1 MIPALSLW
9 RFIVFTLLLVS
20 CSQEVWAQQSVTK
33 KVCLTPFGMEWKTS
47 EEAKTHLVTAAK
59 RAAVGEL
66 FGEMIRSITEVRNF
80 RLQRD
85 DIEAISIGFLRVQG
99 TPEFYQGSGFGE
111 ICIKL
116 NAHILEEDIQRFRP
130 RTVERKVC
138 IADPRLSLGEVRQT
152 AEQQARIQAVRDFE
166 PKLQGVK
173 DEVVLTLIHE
183 SKTESGGFVPETTTY
198 CVKARGTVY
207 PIELMAVSGG
217 YTPKSTEPTSAK
229 RRVAVSPKAD
239 EPIKG
244 GENFSVTLKE
254 CKAIGPGQPEGYWGN
269 RTGFL
274 CMIEILSKNDSI
286 VFIENTEMYDD
297 NGLGHKRTHMCHLG
311 KCIRDSKIDTM
322 LEFSVIQD
330 NPTIFGI
337 KFWGSETEVYSFIK
351 RIAKLEFSIRNSEG
365 ATEKI
370 VFRDIEVE
378 DQAYVGTTWEFI
390 YDKNCNGKVDDS
402 YDIQF
407 LHDNTTKI
415 VYKGRIYRDLKWRSR
430 ENGRKISME
439 DPRGTKEG
447 EIIDNEGR
455 KLKGTGIVHKDKR
468 KFCWTANRR

>member
-1 MIPALSLW
+1 MIPTISLW
-9 RFIVFTLLLVS
+9 RSMVFTFLLVG
-20 CSQEVWAQQSVTK
+20 CYQEVWAQQSVTK

-47 EEAKTHLVTAAK
+47 EEAKNHLVTAAK
-59 RAAVGEL
+59 REAVGEL

-80 RLQRD
+80 QLQRD

-111 ICIKL
+111 MCTKL

-207 PIELMAVSGG
+207 PIELMAVSSG
-217 YTPKSTEPTSAK
+217 YTRKATKPTTEK
-229 RRVAVSPKAD
+229 RRAAVSPKTD
-239 EPIKG
+239 EPTKS
-244 GENFSVTLKE
+244 GENFSITLKE
-254 CKAIGPGQPEGYWGN
+254 CKAVSRSKPERYWGGN
-269 RTGFL
+269 PGFL
-274 CMIEILSKNDSI
+274 CMFEVVSKSDSI
-286 VFIENTEMYDD
+286 VFIENPEMYDN
-297 NGLGHKRTHMCHLG
+297 NGLGHKRTHICHFG
-311 KCIRDSKIDTM
+311 TCKTASM
-322 LEFSVIQD
+322 LEFNVIQD
-330 NPTIFGI
+330 NPTLFGI
-337 KFWGSETEVYSFIK
+337 KFFEHETEAYSFIK
-351 RIAKLEFSIRNSEG
+351 RIAKLEFSIRNFEG
-365 ATEKI
+365 ATEKM
-370 VFRDIEVE
+370 VFRDITVE
-378 DQAYVGTTWEFI
+378 HQAYVGTTWEYFL
-390 YDKNCNGKVDDS
+390 DRNCNGNVDDT
-402 YDIQF
+402 YDILF
-407 LHDNTTKI
+407 LHDNTTRI
-415 VYKGRIYRDLKWRSR
+415 VYKGRTYKDLKWKTL
-430 ENGRKISME
+430 ENGTKISME
-439 DPRGTKEG
+439 NPRSTQEG

-468 KFCWTANRR
+468 KYCWTASRR